1 MILWETDCVMD
12 SFATIFFEYDS
23 FEGFLWTSTSKLWT
37 AAKGNYFQEWKING
51 FVNLEEIWSH
61 WMEFRK
67 SPGMCIK
74 FLTQN
79 MLIWSVLCAAVRD
92 SCNTR
97 EVPDLFFVQPW
108 ETPATLEKSL
118 ICSLCSRERHT
129 CKDSCNNREVIF
141 VPIMCAFTSDL
152 KVQIWIRYGS
162 SFNPKITFN

>member
-67 SPGMCIK
+67 SSGMCIN

-79 MLIWSVLCAAVRD
+79 ILIWSVLCADVKEYICSLCRRERHTCID

-97 EVPDLFFVQPW
+97 EVPDLFFVQTW
-108 ETPATLEKSL
+108 ETPATIEKSFLYQLCVRSRL
-118 ICSLCSRERHT
+118 I
-129 CKDSCNNREVIF
+129 
-141 VPIMCAFTSDL
+141 
-152 KVQIWIRYGS
+152 
-162 SFNPKITFN
+162 